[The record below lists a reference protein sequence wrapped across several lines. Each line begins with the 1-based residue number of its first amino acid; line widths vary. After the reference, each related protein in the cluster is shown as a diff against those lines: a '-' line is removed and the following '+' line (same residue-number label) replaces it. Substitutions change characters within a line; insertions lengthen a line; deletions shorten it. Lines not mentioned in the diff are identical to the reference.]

1 LFKVHPYR
9 WMPIGDLGH
18 LRAASV
24 GELRDFWT
32 QYYVPNNTTLIIVGD
47 VGHTEAQT
55 LAKRY
60 FGWIPP
66 WPEPERV
73 QIREPLADGPRMVI
87 IDDENAPAGLAGM
100 IWRTVPHGHKDE
112 VVLDLLSEIL
122 GGGNSSRLY
131 RELVAQKQIAVKTM
145 ATTWNAEHDGIFI
158 AGAMYRPQQDPNE
171 LSEAIE
177 RHIKKIRAE
186 GVTEQEL
193 IKARNQMLKL
203 IVTRNLTVKTKSEM
217 LGSAAV
223 VVGDT
228 SHANKILDEVRRVS
242 REDMQRVAVKYLI
255 DRHVLKGVVRPNPK
269 GQMAG
274 AKDDETAPITAEREE
289 KAPPPGRKGVGR
301 SEDFPAEAPFA
312 ALKAFKPTPEYSS
325 RTLDNGMKVIVVPNH
340 EVPFVSFTLGLL
352 NGAWTED
359 KPGTASMAM
368 QMLTKGTAKHTEAAL
383 AEELERYAI
392 SMAGSAGMDT
402 SQVNANCLSEH
413 LGRAMELLA
422 EVVLEP
428 AFDEPEFDKLRK
440 QALTTLA
447 VQAATPNY
455 LADKEFRKR
464 LYGRHPYARTVTGEP
479 SDVEALKVEDLK
491 LWWANFIRP
500 NKATLIFA
508 GDIDEAKAVALAQ
521 RALGDWKKGT
531 AGPAPQ
537 PAEIPTT
544 SDTHIYIVDRPG
556 SAQSVIRVG
565 QLGITRH
572 QQPEYFISRIV
583 SNYFGWSF
591 NSRLNDTIR
600 VKKGL
605 TYAVFGGYT
614 AQALGGD
621 FKINTFT
628 KTDSTAE
635 TVKVTLDEIRR
646 LQDEVPTKMELG
658 DSKSYFA
665 GSFVRHRETP
675 QQVARDLWLIESQ
688 KLGDDYLERLLAKIA
703 QTTEEDC
710 DNLVDETLN
719 PGKMIIVVVGDAA
732 KIKEQLEKIAP
743 VTVVAAQP
751 D

>member
-1 LFKVHPYR
+1 
-9 WMPIGDLGH
+9 
-18 LRAASV
+18 
-24 GELRDFWT
+24 
-32 QYYVPNNTTLIIVGD
+32 
-47 VGHTEAQT
+47 
-55 LAKRY
+55 
-60 FGWIPP
+60 
-66 WPEPERV
+66 
-73 QIREPLADGPRMVI
+73 
-87 IDDENAPAGLAGM
+87 
-100 IWRTVPHGHKDE
+100 
-112 VVLDLLSEIL
+112 
-122 GGGNSSRLY
+122 
-131 RELVAQKQIAVKTM
+131 M
-145 ATTWNAEHDGIFI
+145 ATTWNFEHDGIFA

-171 LSEAIE
+171 LLEATE
-177 RHIKKIRAE
+177 RHIERIRVE
-186 GVTEQEL
+186 GITEQEL

-203 IVTRNLTVKTKSEM
+203 IVTRNLTVKSKTEM

-228 SHANKILDEVRRVS
+228 SHANKILDEIRRVS
-242 REDMQRVAVKYLI
+242 REDMQRVAVKYLT

-274 AKDDETAPITAEREE
+274 AKDDETAPIATERED

-301 SEDFPAEAPFA
+301 GEDFPAEAPFA
-312 ALKAFKPTPEYSS
+312 ALKAYKPTPEYSS

-368 QMLTKGTAKHTEAAL
+368 QMLTKGTTKHTEAAL

-428 AFDEPEFDKLRK
+428 AFDEAEFDKLRK
-440 QALTTLA
+440 QVLTTLA

-479 SDVEALKVEDLK
+479 SDVEELKVEDLK

-531 AGPAPQ
+531 AGPTPQ
-537 PAEIPTT
+537 PADIPTA

-556 SAQSVIRVG
+556 SAQSVIRV
-565 QLGITRH
+565 
-572 QQPEYFISRIV
+572 P
-583 SNYFGWSF
+583 
-591 NSRLNDTIR
+591 
-600 VKKGL
+600 
-605 TYAVFGGYT
+605 AVR
-614 AQALGGD
+614 
-621 FKINTFT
+621 
-628 KTDSTAE
+628 
-635 TVKVTLDEIRR
+635 KV
-646 LQDEVPTKMELG
+646 
-658 DSKSYFA
+658 
-665 GSFVRHRETP
+665 
-675 QQVARDLWLIESQ
+675 
-688 KLGDDYLERLLAKIA
+688 
-703 QTTEEDC
+703 
-710 DNLVDETLN
+710 
-719 PGKMIIVVVGDAA
+719 
-732 KIKEQLEKIAP
+732 
-743 VTVVAAQP
+743 
-751 D
+751 